1 MIGHAVKRIWWILLC
16 NVMFLANIA
25 NGVSLGVGGQND
37 EMNPRWSSKKKNKC
51 KENSYR
57 IQNHTWECMYMLTRS
72 HYMHPSH
79 EQEAMLRNV
88 ENENDDCLQDKEES
102 TSLSK
107 ELLICQGSLSS
118 IYTRRRKERMAAAFL
133 PLPIWCKEHVFW

>member
-1 MIGHAVKRIWWILLC
+1 
-16 NVMFLANIA
+16 
-25 NGVSLGVGGQND
+25 
-37 EMNPRWSSKKKNKC
+37 
-51 KENSYR
+51 
-57 IQNHTWECMYMLTRS
+57 
-72 HYMHPSH
+72 MHPSH

-88 ENENDDCLQDKEES
+88 ENEMDANDDCLQDKEES

-133 PLPIWCKEHVFW
+133 PLPIWILGICIIRLRRNKQINWPYWNIKKQVE